1 MDDFDDSDDDDDID
15 NDDDGDGGD
24 DGQLC
29 GHLWPPP
36 QNVGGCWA
44 LWGWGTWESVGKA
57 RGKKLL
63 ELSGMLCGI
72 TFRPVPEKL

>member
-36 QNVGGCWA
+36 QNVDGCW
-44 LWGWGTWESVGKA
+44 
-57 RGKKLL
+57 
-63 ELSGMLCGI
+63 LCGGGDDN
-72 TFRPVPEKL
+72 FWLMMG